1 MRRLPLVAS
10 VALAAGLAFT
20 ASPAPAAA
28 TGTATAAANTAT
40 AGDTNADTATPDAAT
55 AGDTNARILAS
66 MNAGRTASGLV
77 GYVSWSALAELAA
90 ARVAKMA
97 AVGKLSHDIAGEDIG
112 DSLTSRGISWMG
124 YGEIIAKSPFP
135 FGSDAANNV
144 YEMWKAS
151 PGHNAIM
158 ISRTYNY
165 VGIGAVQAA
174 DGTTWVAAIMTE
186 SLDHTAPAASNG
198 SLTRSGRDV
207 AFTWS
212 GSDPRLQTHTAG
224 LRSFDIQMRLDG
236 GSWRTVR
243 DNTTRTR
250 AVFPDRS
257 RGHWYGFRVQAAD
270 RRGTLSRWTSEIRIW
285 VP

>member
-1 MRRLPLVAS
+1 MRRLALVAS
-10 VALAAGLAFT
+10 AVLAAGLVFT
-20 ASPAPAAA
+20 AGPAPAAA
-28 TGTATAAANTAT
+28 DSATATAA
-40 AGDTNADTATPDAAT
+40 
-55 AGDTNARILAS
+55 DTNARILAS

-90 ARVAKMA
+90 ERVAKMA

-112 DSLTSRGISWMG
+112 DSLTSRGIYWMG

-135 FGSDAANNV
+135 FGSDAASNV

-158 ISRTYNY
+158 FSRTYNY
-165 VGIGAVQAA
+165 IGIGTVQAA

-186 SLDHTAPAASNG
+186 SLDRTAPVASNG
-198 SLTRSGRDV
+198 SLTRSGRDLV
-207 AFTWS
+207 FTWS

-250 AVFPDRS
+250 AVFPDRA

-270 RRGTLSRWTSEIRIW
+270 RRGTLSRWTSETRIW

>member
-1 MRRLPLVAS
+1 MRRLALVAS
-10 VALAAGLAFT
+10 AALVAGLVFT
-20 ASPAPAAA
+20 AGPAPATA
-28 TGTATAAANTAT
+28 TVATAIATDADTTTATAADTTAS
-40 AGDTNADTATPDAAT
+40 
-55 AGDTNARILAS
+55 IIAS

-77 GYVSWSALAELAA
+77 GYVAWSALADLAA
-90 ARVAKMA
+90 ERVAKMA
-97 AVGKLSHDIAGEDIG
+97 AVGRLSHDIAGEDIG

-135 FGSDAANNV
+135 FGGDAASNV

-151 PGHNAIM
+151 PGHHAIM
-158 ISRTYNY
+158 FSGTYNY
-165 VGIGAVQAA
+165 VGIGAAQSA

-186 SLDHTAPAASNG
+186 SRDHTAPVARNR
-198 SLTRSGRDV
+198 SLTRTGRDLV
-207 AFTWS
+207 YTWS
-212 GSDPRLQTHTAG
+212 GFDPQLQTHTAG
-224 LRSFDIQMRLDG
+224 LRSFDVQMRRDG
-236 GSWRTVR
+236 GTWRTVR

-250 AVFPDRS
+250 AFFPDRA

>member
-1 MRRLPLVAS
+1 MRRLALIVSA
-10 VALAAGLAFT
+10 ALAAGLVFT
-20 ASPAPAAA
+20 ASPTPAVA
-28 TGTATAAANTAT
+28 TGTATAAA
-40 AGDTNADTATPDAAT
+40 DAAT
-55 AGDTNARILAS
+55 AADTNARILAS

-77 GYVSWSALAELAA
+77 GYMSWGALAELAA
-90 ARVAKMA
+90 ERVAKMA

-158 ISRTYNY
+158 FSRTYNY

-186 SLDHTAPAASNG
+186 SLDHTAPVASNR
-198 SLTRSGRDV
+198 SLTRSGRDLV
-207 AFTWS
+207 FTWS

-250 AVFPDRS
+250 AVFPDRA

-270 RRGTLSRWTSEIRIW
+270 RRGTLSRWTSETRIW